1 MVGIPSCLLGF
12 KIPLISFTTKFVS
25 IESRFF
31 RVFAAL
37 ATVPTLV
44 LGFGLS
50 YENYRREIER
60 AAYEQ
65 QFAARFLGNVVAERL
80 TGVQRLVA
88 EVFEMPLDPPLFNP
102 NTRFD
107 EFNRLLKIEPMLNR
121 VEWNAAGRKP
131 AIASRLNLASDDERL
146 SSNKAERWQA
156 SGKWRIS
163 PVAIEES
170 GHPFMWM
177 AYQVSPLREG
187 LGLVRLDLAAFQFPN
202 LDAGSEI
209 NSVDA
214 SFLVDATGNVAVAW
228 IPPASNLQIG
238 SVKAEMQ
245 AFLERAKQLPD
256 HAFRWSPSEGRA
268 SYVGVASIPGLP
280 LHLVTLSPAWR
291 VERPIVFGMLAVGGV
306 LLIALAGAWFTAK
319 SLATKFAKPIRN
331 LSETAKRVAQG
342 DLPVQ
347 IATSNTHEFDEL
359 NVSVVSMASQLK
371 DYATSLEQKVSE
383 KTAQLELA
391 NRHKSEFLA
400 NMSHELRTPL
410 NAVIGFSDVLNE
422 QYFGELNPKQQEYV
436 KDINESG
443 QHLLSLINDILDL
456 SKIEAGHMD
465 LDLVAFS
472 VPMAVENAL
481 VLVRERALRHQLQ
494 LRADIAPEVTE
505 IVADQRKFKQILINL
520 LTNAV
525 KFSYPNGWV
534 EVVVRRD
541 TNGIMVTVKDSGM
554 GVAAE
559 DHAAIFEEFRQ
570 LKSSGSAKLEG
581 TGLGLSLA
589 KRLVELHGG
598 RIWVESELGKGAAFS
613 FTIPDGVVA
622 LPDEPSMPTSLP
634 N

>member
-1 MVGIPSCLLGF
+1 MGEQVKRSSYKPKTLRREYQFAIGSILSLSLLLLCGIDAFAVYQQSKERLLAGQYAR
-12 KIPLISFTTKFVS
+12 IDAA
-25 IESRFF
+25 ESRILLTIE
-31 RVFAAL
+31 RVQ
-37 ATVPTLV
+37 ATVANFARVAGASLLTDDTNVKEELLRLLNVLPELDAVVAVDRKSGKRIGVDRTRLDQDALNEITLNQLETWVPSGAWRVGPVNNSGNRPRLITAFAPEQNRYAVVVSLDLRVLGDVVAINKRFEGESIYVVDGEPRLLAHTDYSQTLRGIAPQNLV
-44 LGFGLS
+44 LTHAPTSEFGGTLIYRSRGLS
-50 YENYRREIER
+50 GGDAFIATRTIEPIGWR
-60 AAYEQ
+60 IVSEVPSGEVERPAAI
-65 QFAARFLGNVVAERL
+65 VVLR
-80 TGVQRLVA
+80 GVVIAGIVLIFFHLLSGLLVRRLVA
-88 EVFEMPLDPPLFNP
+88 PIEAIQRSATDLAKGNLT
-102 NTRFD
+102 TRVP
-107 EFNRLLKIEPMLNR
+107 I
-121 VEWNAAGRKP
+121 GG
-131 AIASRLNLASDDERL
+131 ASEIQS
-146 SSNKAERWQA
+146 
-156 SGKWRIS
+156 
-163 PVAIEES
+163 VAIS
-170 GHPFMWM
+170 LNTM
-177 AYQVSPLREG
+177 AVQ
-187 LGLVRLDLAAFQFPN
+187 
-202 LDAGSEI
+202 
-209 NSVDA
+209 
-214 SFLVDATGNVAVAW
+214 
-228 IPPASNLQIG
+228 LQ
-238 SVKAEMQ
+238 E
-245 AFLERAKQLPD
+245 
-256 HAFRWSPSEGRA
+256 
-268 SYVGVASIPGLP
+268 Y
-280 LHLVTLSPAWR
+280 
-291 VERPIVFGMLAVGGV
+291 
-306 LLIALAGAWFTAK
+306 
-319 SLATKFAKPIRN
+319 
-331 LSETAKRVAQG
+331 
-342 DLPVQ
+342 
-347 IATSNTHEFDEL
+347 THG
-359 NVSVVSMASQLK
+359 
-371 DYATSLEQKVSE
+371 LEQKVSE

-400 NMSHELRTPL
+400 NMSNELRTPL

-465 LDLVAFS
+465 LDLVAFN
-472 VPMAVENAL
+472 VPMAIENAL

-570 LKSSGSAKLEG
+570 LKSGGSAKLEG